1 MAHEKTKHQGWGG
14 GEGLAGG
21 GGEGVGGGWWLQ
33 GVIMCTNSLTYL
45 LSDDSLSDK
54 CWKTNQTTY

>member
-1 MAHEKTKHQGWGG
+1 MRKQNIKVGG
-14 GEGLAGG
+14 GGG
-21 GGEGVGGGWWLQ
+21 RGWREEGGEGVGGGGGLQ
-33 GVIMCTNSLTYL
+33 GVIMCTNSLTHL